1 MKNVFGNKNPVGSPN
16 LQDLLDAVPA
26 DQKVAC
32 LPTPEALV
40 LYAGDKELGRIPLD
54 GLADVSLIDDSSVQK
69 HYTLSRILTIGPLV
83 LLFPKKTFHEA
94 YRLCIQWKDSEGG
107 FNFTYIRIATRI
119 MANHMLSAV
128 QRVLTPEGRK
138 KLAQTAPKTIEWES
152 ITEKEQRQLSAET
165 SPFITCGNCTVEFR
179 KTDLPPGGKC
189 PVCGKR
195 FNNDAK
201 KDRWWK

>member
-1 MKNVFGNKNPVGSPN
+1 MKNLFDSKKQGEIPN

-40 LYAGDKELGRIPLD
+40 LYAGEKELGRIPLD
-54 GLADVSLIDDSSVQK
+54 GVADVTLIDDSSVQK
-69 HYTLSRILTIGPLV
+69 HYTIGRILTIGPLV

-94 YRLCIQWKDSEGG
+94 YRICIEWKDPAGG
-107 FNFTYIRIATRI
+107 FNFTYIRVATRT
-119 MANHMLSAV
+119 MANHMLNAV
-128 QRVLTPEGRK
+128 QRALTPEGRA
-138 KLAQTAPKTIEWES
+138 KLAIKPPVAMERSAIPGPEPAP
-152 ITEKEQRQLSAET
+152 RPAGT

-195 FNNDAK
+195 FNGEAQKN
-201 KDRWWK
+201 RWWK

>member
-1 MKNVFGNKNPVGSPN
+1 MASLFSSKNRGGTPT
-16 LQDLLDAVPA
+16 LQELLDAVPA

-32 LPTPEALV
+32 LPIPEALV

-54 GLADVSLIDDSSVQK
+54 GLVDASVIDDSKVEK

-94 YRLCIQWKDSEGG
+94 YRLCIQWKDSGG
-107 FNFTYIRIATRI
+107 EFNFTDIRIPTRI
-119 MANHMLSAV
+119 MADHMLKSV
-128 QRVLTPEGRK
+128 QWGLTPEGRA
-138 KLAQTAPKTIEWES
+138 KLSQTPPKTIHWKA
-152 ITEKEQRQLSAET
+152 TTAKEQRKPAPET

-195 FNNDAK
+195 FNVDAG
-201 KDRWWK
+201 KDHWWK

>member
-1 MKNVFGNKNPVGSPN
+1 MNRGGIPS

-40 LYAGDKELGRIPLD
+40 LYAGDKELGRIPFD
-54 GLADVSLIDDSSVQK
+54 GLVDVSLIDDSSVQK

-94 YRLCIQWKDSEGG
+94 YRLSIQWKDSEGG
-107 FNFTYIRIATRI
+107 FNFTCIRIPTKI
-119 MANHMLSAV
+119 MAEHMLKSV
-128 QRVLTPEGRK
+128 QRVLPPEGRM
-138 KLAQTAPKTIEWES
+138 KLGQTAPKTIEWEAS
-152 ITEKEQRQLSAET
+152 TDKEQRRATAET

-179 KTDLPPGGKC
+179 KTDLPAGGKC
-189 PVCGKR
+189 PVCGQRLNLDIGK
-195 FNNDAK
+195 N
-201 KDRWWK
+201 RW